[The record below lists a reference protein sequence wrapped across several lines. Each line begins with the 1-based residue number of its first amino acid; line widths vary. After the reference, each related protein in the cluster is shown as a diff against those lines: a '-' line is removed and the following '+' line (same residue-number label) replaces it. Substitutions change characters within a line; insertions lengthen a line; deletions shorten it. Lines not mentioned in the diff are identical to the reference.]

1 MKGGS
6 DEGEELHS
14 TQDMLRF
21 AIPALGIFI
30 AGPLLSVIDTVF
42 ISKTAVDE
50 VRSLAALQ
58 PAAFICDMSVFL
70 LGFLARATTGRVS
83 RAIVR
88 DSSGEETRA
97 EMRRA
102 LSLALI
108 VGLTL
113 SCILFT
119 FAPMLL
125 SKMLGV
131 DPRLIEPATEY
142 VRYRAPGVPAA
153 VLSYV
158 VIAGLLCT
166 KDSVTPLRSV
176 LWSGAANVVGDA
188 IFCHYMRGGL
198 AGAALATSISQCLGA
213 CLQLM
218 SAREKRILPDLTS
231 ILHLPRAVLSYFNPL
246 FVYVGPLATIS
257 LTRAYGFT
265 LMTKRVSSL
274 SPQKIGAY
282 QVLFQLFAF
291 FAFFGEPL
299 SQTAQTTLPRLLD
312 AGDSKGAWKVMGNL
326 GSLSLIASVL
336 VGSVF
341 ATLATVGNGLFV
353 TDLAIRQAMRE
364 ASHVVTGCIVVLM
377 FSASLDGAMLAGREF
392 GWVVGTSIV
401 TLFVLAAMLKFH
413 GDSLAGVWLGF
424 GSRVLIYCFA
434 CCFRLMGLAE
444 RCATRHSAQEG
455 P

>member
-1 MKGGS
+1 M
-6 DEGEELHS
+6 
-14 TQDMLRF
+14 
-21 AIPALGIFI
+21 
-30 AGPLLSVIDTVF
+30 
-42 ISKTAVDE
+42 
-50 VRSLAALQ
+50 
-58 PAAFICDMSVFL
+58 
-70 LGFLARATTGRVS
+70 
-83 RAIVR
+83 
-88 DSSGEETRA
+88 
-97 EMRRA
+97 
-102 LSLALI
+102 
-108 VGLTL
+108 
-113 SCILFT
+113 
-119 FAPMLL
+119 
-125 SKMLGV
+125 
-131 DPRLIEPATEY
+131 
-142 VRYRAPGVPAA
+142 
-153 VLSYV
+153 
-158 VIAGLLCT
+158 
-166 KDSVTPLRSV
+166 
-176 LWSGAANVVGDA
+176 
-188 IFCHYMRGGL
+188 
-198 AGAALATSISQCLGA
+198 
-213 CLQLM
+213 
-218 SAREKRILPDLTS
+218 
-231 ILHLPRAVLSYFNPL
+231 
-246 FVYVGPLATIS
+246 
-257 LTRAYGFT
+257 
-265 LMTKRVSSL
+265 
-274 SPQKIGAY
+274 
-282 QVLFQLFAF
+282 LFQLFAF

-353 TDLAIRQAMRE
+353 TDLGDCCWARGPDSVACLTCLLLFTAIRQAMRE